1 MAKSLDLK
9 EVLLAKMGDIEP
21 LENAQQN
28 IKRAESKVPKNLL
41 FDSEATTFVPE
52 LVTSHSSMGLRPL
65 SIQEAKE
72 FDARINECV
81 EELFVEGIDYGTIP
95 GCKSKFLF
103 KAGSEK
109 ILNMLGLV
117 ARTEIVDKI
126 EDFEVGYFN
135 SLVIHPMLNDILRV
149 MRKYSLRD
157 GEFLDVQLMRS
168 SRLAS
173 QLERIISPEGTY
185 PLWGRA
191 LSYRCGIFH
200 LLSQAA
206 LLKILPRN
214 ISQAQV
220 RCALTKVIQRQFEG
234 NQNFNSEGWLICGLN
249 GSQMEI
255 CEDNI
260 DTGSLYACCTIF
272 LPLGLKAN
280 DVFWE
285 SPSEEW
291 SSQKAWNGHQIQ
303 PDQSINF

>member
-126 EDFEVGYFN
+126 EDFEVGYFSYTVKSWLVGASGEIRAESYAVCN
-135 SLVIHPMLNDILRV
+135 SREAKYKNASPFNVQNIIIQMARKRSIISCTLSVGTLSNRFSMDMDLVETSQGEGKSPDELKTTSKQRPATKKQLDFLR
-149 MRKYSLRD
+149 
-157 GEFLDVQLMRS
+157 QLMEQHNNS
-168 SRLAS
+168 VEAVNKYC
-173 QLERIISPEGTY
+173 Q
-185 PLWGRA
+185 
-191 LSYRCGIFH
+191 
-200 LLSQAA
+200 
-206 LLKILPRN
+206 
-214 ISQAQV
+214 
-220 RCALTKVIQRQFEG
+220 
-234 NQNFNSEGWLICGLN
+234 QNFNVDDFNKLTSAQVSQLI
-249 GSQMEI
+249 EKYK
-255 CEDNI
+255 
-260 DTGSLYACCTIF
+260 SL
-272 LPLGLKAN
+272 G
-280 DVFWE
+280 
-285 SPSEEW
+285 
-291 SSQKAWNGHQIQ
+291 
-303 PDQSINF
+303 